1 MSNQGKQM
9 AVQAIDIIKKQEAK
23 FMELDAANG
32 SLVDFAQECLFAR
45 QQLLKNEFTLKTAAN
60 NPNSLQAAVLNVA
73 AIGISLNPASAH
85 AYLVPRDGAICL
97 DISYRG
103 LSKIAT
109 DAGAIKWAKVELV
122 YEHDKFS
129 WRGPALAPDH
139 EADPF
144 SDRGAIKGGYCIA
157 KLPDGEILTE
167 VMPVEEINKIRDTS
181 KAYQKGG
188 GPWKQWYEEM
198 AKKTILKRAYKS
210 WPQTPNRRRVDL
222 AVEALHQSE
231 GTAYTIEQHT
241 EFMELLRKGD
251 ALKFYMMRL
260 SLPDHVWIALYNS
273 FDKGHKVEGKKQAA
287 ELENQ
292 GIAQFNDIKD
302 AIHDAVASD
311 DRGAVEEVLG
321 ELDADERAFVLKH
334 LSADAAEYIQAMEQ
348 AA

>member
-1 MSNQGKQM
+1 MSIDSKQM
-9 AVQAIDIIKKQEAK
+9 AVNAIEIVKKQEAR
-23 FMELDAANG
+23 FLELDAANG

-45 QQLLKNEFTLKTAAN
+45 QQLLKNDFTLKTAAK
-60 NPNSLQAAVLNVA
+60 NPNSLQAAILNVA
-73 AIGISLNPASAH
+73 AIGISLNPAGQH

-103 LSKIAT
+103 LAKIAT

-122 YEHDKFS
+122 YENDKFE
-129 WRGPALAPDH
+129 WQGPAEAPMH
-139 EADPF
+139 KADPF
-144 SDRGAIKGGYCIA
+144 SDRGDIKGGYCIA

-167 VMPVEEINKIRDTS
+167 VMPVDEINKIRDTS
-181 KAYQKGG
+181 KAYQNGK
-188 GPWKQWYEEM
+188 GPWMNWYEEM

-231 GTAYTIEQHT
+231 GTAFTIEQHA

-273 FDKGHKVEGKKQAA
+273 FEKGQKVKNKEAA
-287 ELENQ
+287 SELEKQ

-302 AIHDAVASD
+302 AIHDAVSAD
-311 DRGAVEEVLG
+311 DRGAVEEVLS
-321 ELDADERAFVLKH
+321 ELDSDERDFVIKN
-334 LSADAAEYIQAMEQ
+334 LSPEAVEYIQAMEQ

>member
-1 MSNQGKQM
+1 MGSNTKEM
-9 AVQAIDIIKKQEAK
+9 AHNAIDIVKRQESK

-32 SLVDFAQECLFAR
+32 SLVDFQQECLFAR

-60 NPNSLQAAVLNVA
+60 NPNSLQGAILNVA
-73 AIGISLNPASAH
+73 AIGISLNPASQH

-129 WRGPALAPDH
+129 WRGPAEAPMH

-144 SDRGAIKGGYCIA
+144 SDRGDVKGGYCIA

-167 VMPVEEINKIRDTS
+167 VMPVDEINKIRDTS
-181 KAYQKGG
+181 KAYQSKK
-188 GPWKQWYEEM
+188 GPWINWYEEM

-231 GTAYTIEQHT
+231 GTAFTIEQHA

-287 ELENQ
+287 ELETQ

-321 ELDADERAFVLKH
+321 ELDADERDFVLKH
-334 LSADAAEYIQAMEQ
+334 LSADAAEYIHDMEH